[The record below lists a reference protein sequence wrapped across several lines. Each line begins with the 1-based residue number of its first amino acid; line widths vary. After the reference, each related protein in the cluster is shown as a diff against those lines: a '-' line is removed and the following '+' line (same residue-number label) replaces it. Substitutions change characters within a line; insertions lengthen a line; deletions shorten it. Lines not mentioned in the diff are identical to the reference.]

1 MIHMGQT
8 LLIGVVRTFLIMHRV
23 NYDLIHISGGYF
35 VHYTSDYNQFE
46 SDPEQLT
53 DHHTI

>member
-1 MIHMGQT
+1 MGQT

-35 VHYTSDYNQFE
+35 MHYTSDYNQFE
-46 SDPEQLT
+46 SDLEQLP